1 MIMIMIIYNKYY
13 QYRYI
18 SNYCNTPRP
27 QPVGPT
33 ELVPPHGQYPATVL
47 TLPSH
52 QCEIDSLG
60 QRSGRWALPQGLW
73 ENKIGEGSRS
83 ELAKLGSGLD
93 EIGACA
99 TRDQP

>member
-47 TLPSH
+47 ALPS
-52 QCEIDSLG
+52 QQREIVQFGPAERALG
-60 QRSGRWALPQGLW
+60 VAARAL
-73 ENKIGEGSRS
+73 GE
-83 ELAKLGSGLD
+83 
-93 EIGACA
+93 
-99 TRDQP
+99 